1 MFCKIYVL
9 EISAKFMRKHL
20 RRSLFFNKVAG
31 FKATILFKK
40 RIPTQAFSC
49 EFWEIF
55 KNVFF
60 IEHLPPQGF
69 STSPHNTTKNW
80 DQELSEVSVTLFIT
94 LCMGLQ
100 NGVNIGTSSLPE
112 KIISA
117 GLGLSVLNSSRRSIK
132 GLTEAAPRRCSS
144 KKVFLKISQYS

>member
-40 RIPTQAFSC
+40 RIPTQVFSC

-60 IEHLPPQGF
+60 IEHLP
-69 STSPHNTTKNW
+69 
-80 DQELSEVSVTLFIT
+80 VTASRFEYIT
-94 LCMGLQ
+94 LQYYKKLGSRTLRGLC
-100 NGVNIGTSSLPE
+100 NPLYNTLYGIA
-112 KIISA
+112 KW
-117 GLGLSVLNSSRRSIK
+117 R
-132 GLTEAAPRRCSS
+132 
-144 KKVFLKISQYS
+144 